1 MTQEIIE
8 KPMSAE
14 CTMKQYEAIPDAD
27 FVENREYQLTDY
39 PDNGANADQMA
50 FALTCQRLFPA
61 GTVVT
66 FSGITDSNYTNG
78 HLYQIEVDDSGS
90 KSWKDITPAGEQS
103 IPILTGT
110 QEKPIKL
117 YTDLEVNKYY
127 LLSGYIYYADGTYI
141 RLQTTDGVNYTVLAY
156 KTAYSSAEAN
166 VKLFNFAYDGISPA
180 SYRPSIS
187 IDSTISVTSSNY
199 IRTDYTRIAGVCKLN
214 GNNVPGSSSL
224 SIYAPVLS
232 GINSQ
237 ILQSQGA
244 NSKPTWVDQT
254 SITSKQQTYYL
265 TELPTTTTSPYA
277 EHDQVVVNNQDVY
290 ALEKVDS
297 TLTWVKK
304 YSIGGSGDESIVTL
318 EGTQDNPILFSNI
331 ATGGIYVLK
340 GYLKLTD
347 STTQNFNRPLL
358 CQRIWGDKIVIWNAQ
373 KSSADEN
380 LQYFP
385 GTMII
390 LDISGDNY
398 ITTHNLTTIST
409 LNGSTP
415 NNFGK
420 FADFYA
426 PTTSGAQGQILQSN
440 GVNNAPTWIDNT
452 APFVLDITDLTAKIS
467 DDNLTKLQNNK
478 VAYINYTQTDSY
490 TTKIYLYRKVSYY
503 NTSID
508 NISYLRFVLMN
519 NTNDDLSGVNE
530 YLDVYLKTSL
540 DGENP
545 PEKGQI
551 VQSSQKTLL
560 TPSGTPTDGQVPVV
574 KDNKLTWADMPTST
588 VDTELADSENPVQN
602 KAIFNALKDKLGVL
616 GPDEHNRVYI
626 RKDNTTDSSLPF
638 SYTAEADS
646 IMKRNASGQVQ
657 VATPTQ
663 DDDAVNKSYA
673 DQLQRYL
680 SLSGDSGVLEDEQY
694 ELVKNND
701 NLIIQRVGLDF
712 RRCGYPSNG
721 QGDYI
726 FFCDHY
732 TKPNGS
738 EDWLDYFITIKQDK
752 TWETTIKNHLQV
764 AGQSYTPFVQLT
776 PDTATQGNLSDDDYT
791 NLTEHDDVYIIL
803 NNEYYR
809 KADNQHTTGIISY
822 THQGWNGD
830 TPQDKSINI
839 TVSTKAWTLV
849 VGKTKY
855 YRHYVQLTADS
866 KALYYD
872 FSSTQE
878 TAYTADTLPSMPDD
892 IITTFQVVA
901 NGYYSTVSGLVYRN
915 SENELKVIMHGMY
928 TTDGTNMTYLQLT
941 GAAATF
947 VQDVVKTM

>member
-1 MTQEIIE
+1 MH
-8 KPMSAE
+8 
-14 CTMKQYEAIPDAD
+14 
-27 FVENREYQLTDY
+27 QL
-39 PDNGANADQMA
+39 PQ
-50 FALTCQRLFPA
+50 AL
-61 GTVVT
+61 
-66 FSGITDSNYTNG
+66 
-78 HLYQIEVDDSGS
+78 QI
-90 KSWKDITPAGEQS
+90 
-103 IPILTGT
+103 
-110 QEKPIKL
+110 
-117 YTDLEVNKYY
+117 
-127 LLSGYIYYADGTYI
+127 
-141 RLQTTDGVNYTVLAY
+141 
-156 KTAYSSAEAN
+156 
-166 VKLFNFAYDGISPA
+166 
-180 SYRPSIS
+180 
-187 IDSTISVTSSNY
+187 
-199 IRTDYTRIAGVCKLN
+199 
-214 GNNVPGSSSL
+214 
-224 SIYAPVLS
+224 
-232 GINSQ
+232 
-237 ILQSQGA
+237 
-244 NSKPTWVDQT
+244 
-254 SITSKQQTYYL
+254 
-265 TELPTTTTSPYA
+265 
-277 EHDQVVVNNQDVY
+277 
-290 ALEKVDS
+290 
-297 TLTWVKK
+297 
-304 YSIGGSGDESIVTL
+304 
-318 EGTQDNPILFSNI
+318 
-331 ATGGIYVLK
+331 
-340 GYLKLTD
+340 
-347 STTQNFNRPLL
+347 
-358 CQRIWGDKIVIWNAQ
+358 
-373 KSSADEN
+373 
-380 LQYFP
+380 
-385 GTMII
+385 
-390 LDISGDNY
+390 
-398 ITTHNLTTIST
+398 
-409 LNGSTP
+409 
-415 NNFGK
+415 K
-420 FADFYA
+420 FY
-426 PTTSGAQGQILQSN
+426 N
-440 GVNNAPTWIDNT
+440 
-452 APFVLDITDLTAKIS
+452 LTAKIS

-508 NISYLRFVLMN
+508 SISYLRFVLMN

-560 TPSGTPTDGQVPVV
+560 TPSGTPTNGQVPVV

-855 YRHYVQLTADS
+855 YRHYVQLTADN

-928 TTDGTNMTYLQLT
+928 TTDGTNMSYLQLT
-941 GAAATF
+941 GVAATF

>member
-61 GTVVT
+61 GTAVT
-66 FSGITDSNYTNG
+66 FSGTTDDNYTNG

-103 IPILTGT
+103 IVVLVGTEENPITPDMLDDDT
-110 QEKPIKL
+110 KL
-117 YTDLEVNKYY
+117 YL
-127 LLSGYIYYADGTYI
+127 
-141 RLQTTDGVNYTVLAY
+141 
-156 KTAYSSAEAN
+156 
-166 VKLFNFAYDGISPA
+166 
-180 SYRPSIS
+180 
-187 IDSTISVTSSNY
+187 
-199 IRTDYTRIAGVCKLN
+199 
-214 GNNVPGSSSL
+214 
-224 SIYAPVLS
+224 
-232 GINSQ
+232 
-237 ILQSQGA
+237 
-244 NSKPTWVDQT
+244 
-254 SITSKQQTYYL
+254 
-265 TELPTTTTSPYA
+265 
-277 EHDQVVVNNQDVY
+277 
-290 ALEKVDS
+290 
-297 TLTWVKK
+297 
-304 YSIGGSGDESIVTL
+304 
-318 EGTQDNPILFSNI
+318 
-331 ATGGIYVLK
+331 LK
-340 GYLKLTD
+340 GYIRIVESGASDTTD
-347 STTQNFNRPLL
+347 
-358 CQRIWGDKIVIWNAQ
+358 K
-373 KSSADEN
+373 N
-380 LQYFP
+380 L
-385 GTMII
+385 G
-390 LDISGDNY
+390 
-398 ITTHNLTTIST
+398 
-409 LNGSTP
+409 GSTILANVRGNSLKQYMFYNTIYSINLHLFVSNSIASGMTAYRLIKNEKVGFGNFASGWSVKNL
-415 NNFGK
+415 NNKNDWGNSGVS
-420 FADFYA
+420 FYA
-426 PTTSGAQGQILQSN
+426 PTTSGTANQILQSN
-440 GVNNAPTWIDNT
+440 GANNAPTWIDNT

-508 NISYLRFVLMN
+508 SISYLRFVLMN

-560 TPSGTPTDGQVPVV
+560 TPSGTPTNGQVPVV

-855 YRHYVQLTADS
+855 YRHYVQLTADN

-928 TTDGTNMTYLQLT
+928 TTDGTNMSYLQLT
-941 GAAATF
+941 GVAATF